1 MATKEKSPQ
10 NVTVYGRLSFPNFT
24 MAQALARNSTS
35 QYKVTDDKVK
45 PDFNLL
51 LEQAQFDKFVTH
63 ANDVFLPWTIQ
74 READGEKKNALTAAE
89 VKKIQKVFKDLTDQ
103 PPYIPLKPVNE
114 KTAASA
120 PEAVASLKVVGNVG
134 SDMELRA
141 IVEDETQLVVP
152 DPDRVDWPAVY
163 PIGNTVH
170 QMYPGC
176 YVVCTLNLYAFKSGN
191 LPGFSA
197 SASVPIFK
205 ADGERFGGGMSVDED
220 EIFMD

>member
-1 MATKEKSPQ
+1 MAAEKSPT
-10 NVTVYGRLSFPNFT
+10 NVTVYGRLSFPQFT
-24 MAQALARNSTS
+24 MTQALARNATS
-35 QYKVTDDKVK
+35 QFKK
-45 PDFNLL
+45 PDDQVAPEFHLL
-51 LEQAQFDKFVTH
+51 LELGQLDKFLAH
-63 ANDVFLPWTIQ
+63 ANDVFLPWCIQ

-89 VKKIQKVFKDLTDQ
+89 VKRIQKVFKDLADQ
-103 PPYIPLKPVNE
+103 PPYIPLKPVSE

-120 PEAVASLKVVGNVG
+120 PEAVASLKVTGNKGV
-134 SDMELRA
+134 DMELRA

-170 QMYPGC
+170 QMYPGA
-176 YVVCTLNLYAFKSGN
+176 YVVSTLNLYAFKSGSV
-191 LPGFSA
+191 PGFSA
-197 SASVPIFK
+197 GASVPIFK